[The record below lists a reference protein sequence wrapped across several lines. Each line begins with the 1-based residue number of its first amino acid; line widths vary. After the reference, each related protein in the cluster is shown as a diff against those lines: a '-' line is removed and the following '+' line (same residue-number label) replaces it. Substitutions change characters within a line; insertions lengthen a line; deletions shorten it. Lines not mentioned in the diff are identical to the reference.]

1 MDVEIPAGLSAY
13 EQQRWDEIQLWK
25 EHTVLPRKVRT
36 PAAVRT
42 KLQAASD
49 RVGEAWN
56 AVPGNVKIET
66 WIAEAINGGFHM
78 TIDAVSTTVREERIV
93 RKVDGKADQPVRGFE
108 DFLLLDL
115 KPLDRARPDTK
126 GLRSV
131 AAAGHGAASGFVA
144 GGATA
149 AGAGTGGMG
158 ALPAAGV
165 VAGLA
170 VADAVALVGG
180 MLQGTAL
187 IGAHY
192 GFDPRR
198 PPERAMLMT
207 MLGAGAAR
215 EAAKVTAMMKVR
227 DLALALAAKQTIA
240 QLSQRQLFNLMRR
253 FYALLLLKTTK
264 KNIAKGV
271 PLLGAG
277 LGAGLNYAASRQV
290 LDTAQH
296 LYPERF
302 LLEKYTDESR
312 PQQGA
317 QDWTVTVEQVFVD
330 EDADDADRGILERLE
345 ELPSPESYGAERE

>member
-1 MDVEIPAGLSAY
+1 MDVEIPAGLSPY

-25 EHTVLPRKVRT
+25 ENTVLPRKVRT
-36 PAAVRT
+36 PEAVRT

-93 RKVDGKADQPVRGFE
+93 RKVDGKADRPVRGFE

-198 PPERAMLMT
+198 PSERAMLMT

-271 PLLGAG
+271 PVLGAG

-302 LLEKYTDESR
+302 LLEKYPTESQ
-312 PQQGA
+312 PETS
-317 QDWTVTVEQVFVD
+317 DWTVTVEQVLVD
-330 EDADDADRGILERLE
+330 EEVDDADRGILERLE
-345 ELPSPESYGAERE
+345 ELPASGSDSTVPR